1 MTKVV
6 DCAIF
11 RKKRK
16 NKKGEKIFTYCEAS
30 TAYKNNEKN
39 KGFNSHFLF
48 PIKSRDW
55 IKKVFNIG
63 CPHSV
68 LWCTRG
74 SISPRTPK
82 LDKWQL
88 PEPELPLESQWV
100 DGAGDG
106 YWDQCSQWVRI
117 KFNFMIVCV
126 WMCGYW
132 IRCWTRGHYR
142 IGNIFRFYLV
152 SNSKMKLSRSVEQ
165 KVEH

>member
-16 NKKGEKIFTYCEAS
+16 NKKGEKIYLIVKHQQHIKIT
-30 TAYKNNEKN
+30 KK
-39 KGFNSHFLF
+39 KGFNSHFL
-48 PIKSRDW
+48 SLSNHENW

-106 YWDQCSQWVRI
+106 YWDQCSQWVRM
-117 KFNFMIVCV
+117 KFNFYVCLCMDV
-126 WMCGYW
+126 WLL
-132 IRCWTRGHYR
+132 
-142 IGNIFRFYLV
+142 N
-152 SNSKMKLSRSVEQ
+152 
-165 KVEH
+165 